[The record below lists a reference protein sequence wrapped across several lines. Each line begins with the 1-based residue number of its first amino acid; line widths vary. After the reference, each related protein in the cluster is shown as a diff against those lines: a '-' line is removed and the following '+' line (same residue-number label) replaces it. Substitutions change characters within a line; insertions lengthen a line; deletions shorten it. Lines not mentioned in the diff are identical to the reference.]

1 VRNDDDDDDDVDDD
15 EATSCASNETPA
27 PWPKVDPESLPKTMM
42 KCKEKTMVRMPPRPR
57 KRKVQRSCRSNL
69 SPPSPK
75 SEIEGKSAVTREK
88 TSRSA
93 TVEVEG

>member
-1 VRNDDDDDDDVDDD
+1 MLESRGKDGSSSQRSAPGVVRNDDDDDVDDD
-15 EATSCASNETPA
+15 EATSSASNETPA

-69 SPPSPK
+69 SPSQPQIK
-75 SEIEGKSAVTREK
+75 N
-88 TSRSA
+88 
-93 TVEVEG
+93 